1 MLVSDSVT
9 ISEMAQLV
17 GLNTNKTRRIII
29 KLELPLI
36 RKGYFLLID
45 RRYRGQIKHEAKTL
59 KRGRPL
65 GAKNKPKL

>member
-9 ISEMAQLV
+9 ISEMAALV

-45 RRYRGQIKHEAKTL
+45 RRYKSQIRHEAKRV